1 MGQEAA
7 ERVTEA
13 AIGRALEPVCV
24 CIPRRLVSWPS
35 PSGLA
40 RLNPPINLVFR
51 TTEP

>member
-7 ERVTEA
+7 DRECGSSHRKSSRTS
-13 AIGRALEPVCV
+13 V
-24 CIPRRLVSWPS
+24 CIPRRLASWPS
-35 PSGLA
+35 PSSVA